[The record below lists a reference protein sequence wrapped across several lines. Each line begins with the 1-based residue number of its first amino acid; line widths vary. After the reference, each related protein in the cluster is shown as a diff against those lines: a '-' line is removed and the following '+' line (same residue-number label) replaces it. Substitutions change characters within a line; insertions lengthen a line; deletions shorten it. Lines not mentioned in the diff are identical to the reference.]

1 MPDLIGQSLGR
12 YHVLEQLGEGGM
24 AIVYKAFD
32 TRLEREVAVKVI
44 RMERLAP
51 EIAEKTFK
59 RFDREAK
66 ALAKLNHPNIMRIID
81 YGEHEGYPYLV
92 MEYLPGGTLKKHTQ
106 SAQLIPWEQSV
117 EILIPVA
124 EALDYAH
131 KKNIIHRDVKPANIL
146 LNETGQPLL
155 TDFGIAKIMEEDV
168 TMDLTGTSVGIGT
181 PEYMAPEQGLG
192 KPADARTDIYSL
204 GIVFY
209 ELITGR
215 KPYRADTP
223 MAVMLK
229 KATEPLPRPSAFVPN
244 LPKKVEQFLLKALAK
259 DPENRYASMA
269 EFILALEKL
278 KTETAPAKIERKP
291 RPKKEKKTPVARPEA
306 RERRKLPWGWI
317 GTGAAVILIMILLV
331 SGVFGGRQPNTE
343 TPALQPATTSEE
355 TSTTSTHTV
364 SPPTKAPTSIPT
376 LVPTP
381 IPFLPESQEITF
393 ENLDQLTLM
402 AEWGTPSGTG
412 WSSQIKYSPDGSLIA
427 WLDSHWD
434 SNDNIRFLDAE
445 TLEEKYLLEIDGSV
459 SRFVISPDSQSVA
472 VAVSEGEYYQPEVP
486 IYIYQIDDGSQLASF
501 EGHDEFLRDLVY
513 SPDGSKVISGAND
526 GVVHVWDVERKV
538 LDMTL
543 DQTGTP
549 IASLAVSPDNNTLAA
564 LESFG
569 GGWGKSNGSWV
580 QSDEIVEIRLWDLN
594 TGETTNVLKSTGD
607 ISHIEFSPDGATLTD
622 SYRIW
627 NVASGKATK
636 AVRQNSEGTPYLF
649 HKSDGTLLSL
659 ENGYD
664 WRRARTDYDLELWD
678 AVSNQR
684 LLTITPPS
692 RVSGFD
698 ISPDQKYL
706 VTAQTGGVLVWQ
718 LDDGKLKSSVDWEAQ
733 ESISAY
739 AFSPNNEQIALGLG
753 LGENSISIRNLKENE
768 TVYTFDEVT
777 DEVNS
782 VSYSPDGNFLAA
794 ASLDETIRVWSM
806 DDGTLLQTL
815 EANTDAIKFSPDSQY
830 FASFSTEYPI
840 IIKIWRVDDWEL
852 IQTISL
858 SEYGYRRGFDFINLD
873 EFVFIQSDEI
883 RFWRVGE
890 NESYREIPFGEDAN
904 RPGISDDKL
913 LLVYY
918 SYNAE
923 ELVWMNLGS
932 GSVTRRASWDLDYYG
947 NLALSSDNRMLIA
960 ENTIMQDG
968 GDSYDLSEVIRGDY
982 YLEAFSPDDKYLVA
996 YSEGSLL
1003 LYGIPAQ

>member
-12 YHVLEQLGEGGM
+12 YHILEQLGEGGM

-66 ALAKLNHPNIMRIID
+66 ALAKLNHPHIMRIID

-106 SAQLIPWEQSV
+106 GAQPMPWGHAV
-117 EILIPVA
+117 EILLPVA
-124 EALDYAH
+124 ESLDYAH

-146 LNETGQPLL
+146 LNETGQPML

-278 KTETAPAKIERKP
+278 KTETAPAKKERKP
-291 RPKKEKKTPVARPEA
+291 RPKKEKKTSVARPEA

-343 TPALQPATTSEE
+343 TPSLQLATASEE
-355 TSTTSTHTV
+355 MSTTSTNTAT
-364 SPPTKAPTSIPT
+364 SPAKAPTVAPT
-376 LVPTP
+376 ITPTP
-381 IPFLPESQEITF
+381 IPFLPESQPITF
-393 ENLDQLTLM
+393 DNLGQLTLM
-402 AEWGTPSGTG
+402 AEWGTPSGNY
-412 WSSQIKYSPDGSLIA
+412 WSGQVKFSPDGKLIA
-427 WLDSHWD
+427 RMDGEQIYIFDS
-434 SNDNIRFLDAE
+434 E
-445 TLEEKYLLEIDGSV
+445 TLEEKYLIQVERSA
-459 SRFVISPDSQSVA
+459 RYFVFSPDSTLLA
-472 VAVSEGEYYQPEVP
+472 VALSPESQYQLNSP
-486 IYIYQIDDGSQLASF
+486 IHLYRIEDSSIFRSF
-501 EGHDEFLRDLVY
+501 EGHKEYIQDMLFTLDGQKLVSGADDGKIYIWDVESEELSGVLEQTGVPVSKIAISADGSLLASLESGSSRGSWYAGSWRQGEQVREIRIWQLDTGETVKILKSSGDINHLEFA
-513 SPDGSKVISGAND
+513 PDGS
-526 GVVHVWDVERKV
+526 
-538 LDMTL
+538 
-543 DQTGTP
+543 
-549 IASLAVSPDNNTLAA
+549 
-564 LESFG
+564 
-569 GGWGKSNGSWV
+569 
-580 QSDEIVEIRLWDLN
+580 
-594 TGETTNVLKSTGD
+594 
-607 ISHIEFSPDGATLTD
+607 TLTD

-627 NVASGKATK
+627 NIATGKAIK

-649 HKSDGTLLSL
+649 HKTDGTVLSL
-659 ENGYD
+659 ESD
-664 WRRARTDYDLELWD
+664 WDWWRGSGNNLDLELWD
-678 AVSNQR
+678 AVSNQK

-692 RVSGFD
+692 RVRGFD
-698 ISPDQKYL
+698 ISPDQKFL

-739 AFSPNNEQIALGLG
+739 AFSPNGDQIALGLG
-753 LGENSISIRNLKENE
+753 LGENSISIRNLKDNE
-768 TVYTFDEVT
+768 TVFNFDEVT
-777 DEVNS
+777 DEVHS
-782 VSYSPDGNFLAA
+782 IAYSPDGSILSA
-794 ASLDETIRVWSM
+794 ASLDGTIRIWSM
-806 DDGTLLQTL
+806 DDGTLLQTF
-815 EANTDAIKFSPDSQY
+815 EADADVIRFSPDNQY

-840 IIKIWRVDDWEL
+840 LINIWRSGDWEL
-852 IQTISL
+852 IQTISV
-858 SEYGYRRGFDFINLD
+858 SEYGYRSGFDFVSSE
-873 EFVFIQSDEI
+873 EFIFVSTSKNEIQY
-883 RFWRVGE
+883 WRVGDF
-890 NESYREIPFGEDAN
+890 ESYREVFIGDSAWKTALSTD
-904 RPGISDDKL
+904 GAQ
-913 LLVYY
+913 LVYY
-918 SYNAE
+918 AGGGE
-923 ELVWMNLGS
+923 QLKWMDTGSGGILGS
-932 GSVTRRASWDLDYYG
+932 LNWEYDYYG
-947 NLALSSDNRMLIA
+947 TIAINSNNMLTIADNFI
-960 ENTIMQDG
+960 IQDG
-968 GDSYDLSEVIRGDY
+968 EIYDLADIIRSDY
-982 YLEAFSPDDKYLVA
+982 YLEVFSPDNKYLIA
-996 YSEGSLL
+996 YAEGSLL
-1003 LYGIPAQ
+1003 LYGIPE